1 VGATSQS
8 DGEQGAQSDRNA
20 PHELHAESSS
30 QCRDP
35 PPAGGLPG
43 LSGVTRPGDK
53 PRYRGT
59 ARSVETMRADA
70 ASLAA

>member
-8 DGEQGAQSDRNA
+8 DGEQGAQSDREA

-30 QCRDP
+30 QCRAP
-35 PPAGGLPG
+35 PPAGGLAA

-53 PRYRGT
+53 PLYRST
-59 ARSVETMRADA
+59 AGNVENRWVEA